1 MANLDDIL
9 QLSITEIGAIEDI
22 RFGRD
27 LYTIME
33 AKRQDALDSGEN
45 ADGMVEDESVM
56 QEENTLEG

>member
-9 QLSITEIGAIEDI
+9 QLSIAEIGAIEDI